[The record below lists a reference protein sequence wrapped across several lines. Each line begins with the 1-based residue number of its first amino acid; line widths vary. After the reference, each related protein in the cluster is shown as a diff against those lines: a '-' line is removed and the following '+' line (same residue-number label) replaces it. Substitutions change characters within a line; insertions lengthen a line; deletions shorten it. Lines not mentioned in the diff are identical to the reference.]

1 MDELNI
7 YSRIENDD
15 FEFKIMDIN
24 KIDTLSILTG
34 GNPGSVSVML
44 EIYKTYQEEEICVFI
59 NKIWKKQI
67 IGPRLWYIYKNE
79 AKFDINNL
87 VNLNVSKFTND
98 YFYEKF
104 EKYTTNI

>member
-15 FEFKIMDIN
+15 FEFKIIDIS
-24 KIDTLSILTG
+24 KIETLGILTG

-59 NKIWKKQI
+59 NKIWKQQI
-67 IGPRLWYIYKNE
+67 IGARLWYIYKNE
-79 AKFDINNL
+79 CNRNIEELLSKDLTQFDNH
-87 VNLNVSKFTND
+87 

-104 EKYTTNI
+104 ERYI

>member
-7 YSRIENDD
+7 YSRIKNDD

-24 KIDTLSILTG
+24 KIDILSILTG
-34 GNPGSVSVML
+34 GNPGSVRVML

-67 IGPRLWYIYKNE
+67 IGTRLWYIYKNE
-79 AKFDINNL
+79 CNHNISQL
-87 VNLNVSKFTND
+87 LSKDLTPFTKE

-104 EKYTTNI
+104 EKYI